1 MRDSPRSLAV
11 AVFVA
16 LFAAVVV
23 WLIGGGE
30 PGAGP
35 LDDSTALAPTAP
47 AEPPAP
53 LRSGDVAKNV
63 EAAPITRGEVKEAW
77 NRRRKITVRGHV
89 TWPDG
94 VGAHGTTVS
103 HVPDAAGA
111 DATAAFSD
119 VRTANDGSFELTAPS
134 GVLALRAI
142 AGDCVSPTSLVDAR
156 RGDVA
161 GVGIAFP
168 RLPRLRGAVLDHKG
182 NPVVADV
189 RVELDVGMSGK
200 DGRLARSR
208 KKEFLRSTRN
218 GDFRRDV
225 PARYPLRVR
234 AFAAGYVPSD
244 EHAIASDEVAD
255 DLKILLVPRV
265 DVALRVVRPDGSPR
279 VDHEI
284 GSRDPRPEQGER
296 EALAWSGRTD
306 ERGRLVLR
314 DVPALMAL
322 ELAIRAPKAKSFH
335 VRAIDARAPDQEL
348 VVSDEEL
355 AAAQVDVVIEGDWPR
370 RAGEFVVRCWAHDSD
385 GALEKIAD
393 TDVKDGVAQVG
404 ELRPGLTYRF
414 ALLARS
420 IATAHDK
427 VGTVRDDVLA
437 VADHAACRGEQ
448 RVVLPI
454 EPPGSVDVWVRDA
467 VGNAR
472 PDALVTCAG
481 PSTSGR
487 APIAR
492 TSDESG
498 RVRFDELLAGEYE
511 IAAFDDVIRFAM
523 QRTMVASARS
533 ASCILQRGR

>member
-1 MRDSPRSLAV
+1 MRDSRHSIALA
-11 AVFVA
+11 AVVV

-23 WLIGGGE
+23 WLLTLGE
-30 PGAGP
+30 PDAGP
-35 LDDSTALAPTAP
+35 IDAGSAPAPAAP
-47 AEPPAP
+47 AEPPAQ
-53 LRSGDVAKNV
+53 LRGGDLAQDVAP
-63 EAAPITRGEVKEAW
+63 AAITRGEVKEAW
-77 NRRRKITVRGHV
+77 DRRRRITVRGHV

-94 VGAHGTTVS
+94 VGAHGTTVA

-142 AGDCVSPTSLVDAR
+142 AGDCVSPTSIVDAR

-161 GVGIAFP
+161 GVGIALP

-189 RVELDVGMSGK
+189 RVELDVGLSGK
-200 DGRLARSR
+200 DGRLARSS

-218 GDFRRDV
+218 GDFRRDL

-244 EHAIASDEVAD
+244 EHAIASDEGAD
-255 DLKILLVPRV
+255 DLKIVLVPRV
-265 DVALRVVRPDGSPR
+265 DVALHVVRPDGSPR
-279 VDHEI
+279 ADHEI

-296 EALAWSGRTD
+296 ETLAWSGRTD

-314 DVPALMAL
+314 AVPALPAL

-355 AAAQVDVVIEGDWPR
+355 AAAQIDVLIEGDWPR
-370 RAGEFVVRCWAHDSD
+370 RAGEFVVRCWVRDAS
-385 GALEKIAD
+385 GALEAVGD
-393 TDVKDGVAQVG
+393 TDVKDGVAHVG
-404 ELRPGLTYRF
+404 ELRPGLSYRF

-420 IATAHDK
+420 TAT
-427 VGTVRDDVLA
+427 GNERGGIVRDDVLA

-467 VGNAR
+467 LGIAR

-498 RVRFDELLAGEYE
+498 HVRFDELLAGEYE

-523 QRTMVASARS
+523 QRTAVASARS
-533 ASCILQRGR
+533 ASCILQRER